1 METVQQYTRLMLT
14 RRGYVL
20 GEFIDTDID
29 GENAGTKPRLYVTKP
44 NNKRAVVFFVSNKKV
59 KGGDKITIN
68 VLKNIIS
75 LAAKVDHI
83 LIVHNTVL
91 TSDAKQN
98 MTNSNRSFLH
108 QIETSPFRFE
118 TFTFAELSYDYFGVF
133 KHEPMITFV
142 QKQIPDS
149 NKLPILLSSDPLAR
163 YLGIQNGGIVQ
174 GKFGDEIITIR
185 RCVNAP

>member
-1 METVQQYTRLMLT
+1 METVQLYTRLMLT

-44 NNKRAVVFFVSNKKV
+44 NNKRAVVFFVINKKV

-75 LAAKVDHI
+75 LAKVDHI

-118 TFTFAELSYDYFGVF
+118 TFTFDELSYDYFDVF
-133 KHEPMITFV
+133 KDEPMITFI

-149 NKLPILLSSDPLAR
+149 NKLPILLSADPLAR
-163 YLGIQNGGIVQ
+163 YLGIQNGDIVQ
-174 GKFGDEIITIR
+174 GKFGDKIITIR
-185 RCVNAP
+185 RCVNAQ